1 MKNVIDLRSA
11 AAVRRSPAGAA
22 VFHRARDLSPPFR
35 VFLSRLTG
43 KSVGIPGFPVVDAPL
58 VSLRSSAMEPLK
70 DSSNVTRLP
79 GAEDIRLREPPH
91 NFEAEQALL
100 GAILINNAAY
110 QRVAEFLRP
119 EHFADPLHGKLFD
132 SLSRL
137 IERGQVVSAVTLK
150 TYVEQDEDMKA
161 AGGATYL
168 ARLAAASVHVID
180 ATAFGQAVHDLY
192 LRRQLIDLGE
202 GVVNGA
208 FGGDVDE
215 TALNQIETAEKK
227 LYDLASSGQT
237 EGGFKPFRVALT
249 EATVA
254 AEAAYHRVGQLTG
267 VASGLFQLDQLL
279 GGLHRSDLIILA
291 GRPSMGKTALATNIA
306 FNAARAYREEIVDG
320 KPKAVD
326 GAVVG
331 FFSLEMSSEQLAT
344 RMLAEQAEVP
354 SEKIRKGELIS
365 SDFDRVLSVSHE
377 LEHLNFFIDDTP
389 ALSIAALRTR
399 ARRLKRTH
407 GLGVLVV
414 DYLQLLSP
422 SGKNRQDN
430 RVQEVSEITRG
441 LKTLAKE
448 LDVPVLALSQ
458 LSRAVEQRE
467 DKRPQLSDL
476 RESGS
481 IEQDADVVMFVYR
494 EEYYLTRSEPTRRAE
509 ESDQRFNERHEGWRQ
524 RCEQT
529 YGKAE
534 VIVAKQRHG
543 PTGIVR
549 LSFEGQFT
557 KFGNLAADGEG
568 PGPVF
573 E

>member
-1 MKNVIDLRSA
+1 
-11 AAVRRSPAGAA
+11 
-22 VFHRARDLSPPFR
+22 
-35 VFLSRLTG
+35 
-43 KSVGIPGFPVVDAPL
+43 
-58 VSLRSSAMEPLK
+58 MEPMK
-70 DSSNVTRLP
+70 ESSNVTRLP

-180 ATAFGQAVHDLY
+180 ATAFGRAVHDLY

-208 FGGDVDE
+208 FGGNVDE
-215 TALNQIETAEKK
+215 TALNQIEVAEKK

-254 AEAAYHRVGQLTG
+254 AEAAYRRVGQLTG

-306 FNAARAYREEIVDG
+306 FNAARAYREEIVEG

-399 ARRLKRTH
+399 ARRLKRQH
-407 GLGVLVV
+407 GLGLIVI
-414 DYLQLLSP
+414 DYLQLMRP
-422 SGKNRQDN
+422 SAAKGGLEN
-430 RVQEVSEITRG
+430 RVQEISEITRG
-441 LKTLAKE
+441 LKAIAKE
-448 LDVPVLALSQ
+448 LNVPVLALSQ

-467 DKRPQLSDL
+467 DKRPMLADL

-481 IEQDADVVMFVYR
+481 IEQDADVVMFIFR
-494 EEYYLTRSEPTRRAE
+494 EEYYLSRGEPIRRPE
-509 ESDQRFNERHEGWRQ
+509 ESDDKFNDRYDRWKE
-524 RCEQT
+524 RCEAA
-529 YGKAE
+529 YGMAD
-534 VIVAKQRHG
+534 VIIAKQRHG
-543 PTGIVR
+543 PIG
-549 LSFEGQFT
+549 
-557 KFGNLAADGEG
+557 A
-568 PGPVF
+568 
-573 E
+573 

>member
-1 MKNVIDLRSA
+1 
-11 AAVRRSPAGAA
+11 
-22 VFHRARDLSPPFR
+22 
-35 VFLSRLTG
+35 
-43 KSVGIPGFPVVDAPL
+43 
-58 VSLRSSAMEPLK
+58 MEPLK
-70 DSSNVTRLP
+70 ESSNVTRLP

-100 GAILINNAAY
+100 GAILMNNAAY

-137 IERGQVVSAVTLK
+137 IERGQIVSAVTLK
-150 TYVEQDEDMKA
+150 TYVEQDEAMKA
-161 AGGATYL
+161 AGGAAYL
-168 ARLAAASVHVID
+168 ARLVSASVHVID
-180 ATAFGQAVHDLY
+180 AAAFGRAVHDLY
-192 LRRQLIDLGE
+192 LRRQLIDVGE
-202 GVVNGA
+202 GMVNGA
-208 FGGDVDE
+208 FGSDVDE
-215 TALNQIETAEKK
+215 MALQQIEQAEKK
-227 LYDLASSGQT
+227 LYDLASSGQI
-237 EGGFKPFRVALT
+237 EGGFKPFRAALT
-249 EATVA
+249 EATIA

-267 VASGLFQLDQLL
+267 VATGLLQLDKLL

-291 GRPSMGKTALATNIA
+291 GRPSMGKSSLATNIG
-306 FNAARAYREEIVDG
+306 FNAAKAYREEHGEDG
-320 KPKAVD
+320 RPKVAD

-331 FFSLEMSSEQLAT
+331 FFSLEMSAEQLAT
-344 RMLAEQAEVP
+344 RMISEQAAIP

-365 SDFDRVLSVSHE
+365 ADFDRVLSVSHE

-407 GLGVLVV
+407 GLGLLII
-414 DYLQLLSP
+414 DYLQLLNP
-422 SGKNRQDN
+422 SGKTRQEN

-467 DKRPQLSDL
+467 DKRPQLADL

-481 IEQDADVVMFVYR
+481 IEQDADVVMFIYR
-494 EEYYLTRSEPTRRAE
+494 DEYYLMREEPKRRDNE
-509 ESDQRFNERHEGWRQ
+509 TNDHFNQRFEDWRQ
-524 RCEQT
+524 RCEQN

-549 LSFEGQFT
+549 LAFEGQFT
-557 KFGNLAADGEG
+557 KFDNLPEGDG
-568 PGPVF
+568 PGPAF
-573 E
+573 

>member
-1 MKNVIDLRSA
+1 
-11 AAVRRSPAGAA
+11 
-22 VFHRARDLSPPFR
+22 
-35 VFLSRLTG
+35 
-43 KSVGIPGFPVVDAPL
+43 
-58 VSLRSSAMEPLK
+58 MEPLK
-70 DSSNVTRLP
+70 ETNNVTRLP
-79 GAEDIRLREPPH
+79 GAEDARLREPPH

-100 GAILINNAAY
+100 GAILVNNAAY

-132 SLSRL
+132 SLGKL

-161 AGGATYL
+161 VGGAAYL
-168 ARLAAASVHVID
+168 ARLAAASVHVINAGD
-180 ATAFGQAVHDLY
+180 FGRAVHDLY
-192 LRRQLIDLGE
+192 LRRQLIDVG
-202 GVVNGA
+202 GTMVNEA
-208 FGGDVDE
+208 FGADVDE
-215 TALNQIETAEKK
+215 TALQQIEVAEKK
-227 LYDLASSGQT
+227 LYDLASSGQI
-237 EGGFKPFRVALT
+237 EGGFKPFRTALT

-267 VASGLFQLDQLL
+267 VATGLAQLDRLL

-291 GRPSMGKTALATNIA
+291 GRPSMGKSSLATNIG
-306 FNAARAYREEIVDG
+306 FNAARAYKEEHVDG
-320 KPKAVD
+320 AQKVVD

-331 FFSLEMSSEQLAT
+331 FFSLEMSAEQLAT
-344 RMLAEQAEVP
+344 RMISEQAEIP

-365 SDFDRVLSVSHE
+365 ADFDKVLSVSQE

-407 GLGVLVV
+407 GLGLIII
-414 DYLQLLSP
+414 DYLQLLAP
-422 SGKNRQDN
+422 SGKARQEN

-448 LDVPVLALSQ
+448 LDVPVIALSQ

-467 DKRPQLSDL
+467 DKRPQLADL

-481 IEQDADVVMFVYR
+481 IEQDADVVMFIYR
-494 EEYYLTRSEPTRRAE
+494 DEYYLMREEPKRRDNETSEHFN
-509 ESDQRFNERHEGWRQ
+509 QRHDDWKQ
-524 RCEQT
+524 RCEQN

-543 PTGIVR
+543 PVGIVH
-549 LSFEGQFT
+549 LAFEGQYT
-557 KFGNLAADGEG
+557 KFDNLPADGDRSG
-568 PGPVF
+568 APVF
-573 E
+573 

>member
-1 MKNVIDLRSA
+1 M
-11 AAVRRSPAGAA
+11 
-22 VFHRARDLSPPFR
+22 
-35 VFLSRLTG
+35 
-43 KSVGIPGFPVVDAPL
+43 
-58 VSLRSSAMEPLK
+58 
-70 DSSNVTRLP
+70 
-79 GAEDIRLREPPH
+79 
-91 NFEAEQALL
+91 
-100 GAILINNAAY
+100 
-110 QRVAEFLRP
+110 
-119 EHFADPLHGKLFD
+119 
-132 SLSRL
+132 
-137 IERGQVVSAVTLK
+137 
-150 TYVEQDEDMKA
+150 
-161 AGGATYL
+161 
-168 ARLAAASVHVID
+168 
-180 ATAFGQAVHDLY
+180 
-192 LRRQLIDLGE
+192 
-202 GVVNGA
+202 
-208 FGGDVDE
+208 
-215 TALNQIETAEKK
+215 
-227 LYDLASSGQT
+227 
-237 EGGFKPFRVALT
+237 
-249 EATVA
+249 
-254 AEAAYHRVGQLTG
+254 
-267 VASGLFQLDQLL
+267 
-279 GGLHRSDLIILA
+279 
-291 GRPSMGKTALATNIA
+291 
-306 FNAARAYREEIVDG
+306 
-320 KPKAVD
+320 
-326 GAVVG
+326 VG

-407 GLGVLVV
+407 GLGLLVV
-414 DYLQLLSP
+414 DYLQLLVALGQERARTTACRRSRRSP
-422 SGKNRQDN
+422 A
-430 RVQEVSEITRG
+430 G

-467 DKRPQLSDL
+467 DKRPQLADL

-494 EEYYLTRSEPTRRAE
+494 EEYYLTRSEPSRRAE

>member
-1 MKNVIDLRSA
+1 
-11 AAVRRSPAGAA
+11 
-22 VFHRARDLSPPFR
+22 
-35 VFLSRLTG
+35 
-43 KSVGIPGFPVVDAPL
+43 
-58 VSLRSSAMEPLK
+58 MEPLK
-70 DSSNVTRLP
+70 DPSNVTRLP

-100 GAILINNAAY
+100 GAILVNNAAY

-119 EHFADPLHGKLFD
+119 EHFADPLHGKLYD
-132 SLSRL
+132 SLARL

-161 AGGATYL
+161 AGGAGYL

-180 ATAFGQAVHDLY
+180 AAAFGRTVHDLY
-192 LRRQLIDLGE
+192 LRRQVIDVGE
-202 GVVNGA
+202 GMVNGA
-208 FGGDVDE
+208 FSSDVDE
-215 TALNQIETAEKK
+215 TALQQIELAEKK
-227 LYDLASSGQT
+227 LYDLASAGQI
-237 EGGFKPFRVALT
+237 EGGFKPFRTALT

-267 VASGLFQLDQLL
+267 VATGLFQLDQLL

-291 GRPSMGKTALATNIA
+291 GRPSMGKSSLATNIG
-306 FNAARAYREEIVDG
+306 FNAAKAYREEHGEDG
-320 KPKAVD
+320 RPKVAD

-331 FFSLEMSSEQLAT
+331 FFSLEMSAEQLAT
-344 RMLAEQAEVP
+344 RMISEQAEIP

-365 SDFDRVLSVSHE
+365 TDFDKVLSVSHE

-407 GLGVLVV
+407 GLGLLII
-414 DYLQLLSP
+414 DYLQLLMP
-422 SGKNRQDN
+422 SGRSRQEN

-467 DKRPQLSDL
+467 DKRPQLADL

-481 IEQDADVVMFVYR
+481 IEQDADVVMFIYR
-494 EEYYLTRSEPTRRAE
+494 DEYYLMREEPKRRDNE
-509 ESDQRFNERHEGWRQ
+509 TNDHFNQRFEDWRQ
-524 RCEQT
+524 RCEQN

-549 LSFEGQFT
+549 LAFEGQFT
-557 KFGNLAADGEG
+557 KFGNLPADADGR
-568 PGPVF
+568 GPVF

>member
-1 MKNVIDLRSA
+1 
-11 AAVRRSPAGAA
+11 
-22 VFHRARDLSPPFR
+22 
-35 VFLSRLTG
+35 
-43 KSVGIPGFPVVDAPL
+43 
-58 VSLRSSAMEPLK
+58 
-70 DSSNVTRLP
+70 
-79 GAEDIRLREPPH
+79 
-91 NFEAEQALL
+91 
-100 GAILINNAAY
+100 
-110 QRVAEFLRP
+110 
-119 EHFADPLHGKLFD
+119 
-132 SLSRL
+132 
-137 IERGQVVSAVTLK
+137 
-150 TYVEQDEDMKA
+150 
-161 AGGATYL
+161 
-168 ARLAAASVHVID
+168 
-180 ATAFGQAVHDLY
+180 
-192 LRRQLIDLGE
+192 
-202 GVVNGA
+202 
-208 FGGDVDE
+208 
-215 TALNQIETAEKK
+215 
-227 LYDLASSGQT
+227 
-237 EGGFKPFRVALT
+237 
-249 EATVA
+249 
-254 AEAAYHRVGQLTG
+254 
-267 VASGLFQLDQLL
+267 
-279 GGLHRSDLIILA
+279 
-291 GRPSMGKTALATNIA
+291 MGKTALATNIA
-306 FNAARAYREEIVDG
+306 FNAARAYREEHGEDG

-365 SDFDRVLSVSHE
+365 SDFDKVLSVSQE

-407 GLGVLVV
+407 GLGMLVV
-414 DYLQLLSP
+414 DYLQLLNP
-422 SGKNRQDN
+422 SGKSRQEN

-494 EEYYLTRSEPTRRAE
+494 EEYYLQRGEPTRRAE
-509 ESDQRFNERHEGWRQ
+509 ENDQRFNERHDAWKQ

-534 VIVAKQRHG
+534 AIVAKQRHG

-557 KFGNLAADGEG
+557 KFGNLAADDGIA
-568 PGPVF
+568 PIF

>member
-1 MKNVIDLRSA
+1 
-11 AAVRRSPAGAA
+11 
-22 VFHRARDLSPPFR
+22 
-35 VFLSRLTG
+35 
-43 KSVGIPGFPVVDAPL
+43 
-58 VSLRSSAMEPLK
+58 MEPLEK
-70 DSSNVTRLP
+70 TDNVTRLP

-100 GAILINNAAY
+100 GAILVNNAAY

-132 SLSRL
+132 SLARL

-150 TYVEQDEDMKA
+150 TYIEQHEEFKA
-161 AGGATYL
+161 VGGAAYL
-168 ARLAAASVHVID
+168 ARLAGASVHVVD
-180 ATAFGQAVHDLY
+180 AAAFGKAVHDLY

-202 GVVNGA
+202 GVVNDA
-208 FGGDVDE
+208 FASEIDE
-215 TALNQIETAEKK
+215 TALTQIEVAEKK
-227 LYDLASSGQT
+227 LYDLASTGQT
-237 EGGFKPFRVALT
+237 EGGFKPFRAALT

-254 AEAAYHRVGQLTG
+254 AEAAYHREGQLTG
-267 VASGLFQLDQLL
+267 VATGLFQLDQLL
-279 GGLHRSDLIILA
+279 GGLHKSDLIILA
-291 GRPSMGKTALATNIA
+291 GRPSMGKSSLATNIG
-306 FNAARAYREEIVDG
+306 FNAARAYREEHGEDG
-320 KPKAVD
+320 KPKVVD

-331 FFSLEMSSEQLAT
+331 FFSLEMSAEQLAT
-344 RMLAEQAEVP
+344 RMISEQAAIP

-365 SDFDRVLSVSHE
+365 TDFDKVLSVSHE

-407 GLGVLVV
+407 GLGLLIV
-414 DYLQLLSP
+414 DYLQLLAPATRS
-422 SGKNRQDN
+422 RQDN

-467 DKRPQLSDL
+467 DKRPQLADL

-481 IEQDADVVMFVYR
+481 IEQDADVVMFIYR
-494 EEYYLTRSEPTRRAE
+494 DEYYLMREEPKRRTD
-509 ESDQRFNERHEGWRQ
+509 ESDQRYNERHEAWRQ

-557 KFGNLAADGEG
+557 KFDNLPAEEERSSG
-568 PGPVF
+568 PSF
-573 E
+573 

>member
-1 MKNVIDLRSA
+1 
-11 AAVRRSPAGAA
+11 
-22 VFHRARDLSPPFR
+22 
-35 VFLSRLTG
+35 
-43 KSVGIPGFPVVDAPL
+43 
-58 VSLRSSAMEPLK
+58 MEPLK
-70 DSSNVTRLP
+70 DSTNVTRLP
-79 GAEDIRLREPPH
+79 GAEDARLREPPH

-100 GAILINNAAY
+100 GAILVNNAAY

-150 TYVEQDEDMKA
+150 TYLEQDEAMKS
-161 AGGATYL
+161 AGGAAPYL

-180 ATAFGQAVHDLY
+180 AAAFGRTVHDLY
-192 LRRQLIDLGE
+192 LRRQLVDLGGE
-202 GVVNGA
+202 VVNGA

-215 TALNQIETAEKK
+215 TALHQIESAEKK
-227 LYDLASSGQT
+227 LFELATTGQT
-237 EGGFKPFRVALT
+237 EGGFKPFRAALT
-249 EATVA
+249 EATIA

-306 FNAARAYREEIVDG
+306 FNAAKAYREEHGEDG

-365 SDFDRVLSVSHE
+365 GDFDRVLSVSQT

-407 GLGVLVV
+407 GLGLLVV
-414 DYLQLLSP
+414 DYLQLLNP
-422 SGKNRQDN
+422 SGRSRQEN

-467 DKRPQLSDL
+467 DKRPQLADL

-494 EEYYLTRSEPTRRAE
+494 EEYYLQRGEPTRRAE
-509 ESDQRFNERHEGWRQ
+509 ENDQRFNERHDAWKQ

-543 PTGIVR
+543 PTGLVR
-549 LSFEGQFT
+549 LAFEGQFT
-557 KFGNLAADGEG
+557 KFDNLPADEERPGG
-568 PGPVF
+568 PAF
-573 E
+573 

>member
-1 MKNVIDLRSA
+1 
-11 AAVRRSPAGAA
+11 
-22 VFHRARDLSPPFR
+22 
-35 VFLSRLTG
+35 
-43 KSVGIPGFPVVDAPL
+43 
-58 VSLRSSAMEPLK
+58 MEPLK

-79 GAEDIRLREPPH
+79 GAEDARLREPPH

-100 GAILINNAAY
+100 GAILVNNAAY

-132 SLSRL
+132 SMSRL
-137 IERGQVVSAVTLK
+137 IERGQMVSAITLK
-150 TYVEQDEDMKA
+150 TYVEQDEDVKA
-161 AGGATYL
+161 AGGPAYL

-180 ATAFGQAVHDLY
+180 SAAFGRTVHDLY
-192 LRRQLIDLGE
+192 LRRQLIDVGE
-202 GVVNGA
+202 NMVNGA
-208 FGGDVDE
+208 FSSDVDE
-215 TALNQIETAEKK
+215 MALQQIELAEKK
-227 LYDLASSGQT
+227 LYDLASSGQI
-237 EGGFKPFRVALT
+237 EGGFKAFRTALT
-249 EATVA
+249 EATNA

-267 VASGLFQLDQLL
+267 VSTGLVQLDQLL

-291 GRPSMGKTALATNIA
+291 ARPAMGKSALAANIG
-306 FNAARAYREEIVDG
+306 FNAAKAYREEHGEDG
-320 KPKAVD
+320 RPKVAD

-331 FFSLEMSSEQLAT
+331 FFSLEMSAEQLAT
-344 RMLAEQAEVP
+344 RMISEQAAIP

-365 SDFDRVLSVSHE
+365 ADFDKVLSVSQE

-407 GLGVLVV
+407 GLGLLIV
-414 DYLQLLSP
+414 DYLQLLAP
-422 SGKNRQDN
+422 SGKMRQEN

-467 DKRPQLSDL
+467 DKRPQLADL

-481 IEQDADVVMFVYR
+481 IEQDADVVMFIYR
-494 EEYYLTRSEPTRRAE
+494 DEYYLMREEPKRRDNE
-509 ESDQRFNERHEGWRQ
+509 TNDHFNQRFEDWRL
-524 RCEQT
+524 RCEQN

-549 LSFEGQFT
+549 LAFEGQFT
-557 KFGNLAADGEG
+557 KFDNLPADGDH
-568 PGPVF
+568 PNMPRF
-573 E
+573 